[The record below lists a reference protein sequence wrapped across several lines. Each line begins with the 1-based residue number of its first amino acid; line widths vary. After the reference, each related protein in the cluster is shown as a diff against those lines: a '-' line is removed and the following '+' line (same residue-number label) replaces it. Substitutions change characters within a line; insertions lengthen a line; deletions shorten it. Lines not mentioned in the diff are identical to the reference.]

1 MTKNMMIGIIIM
13 TIGIPLNFMLA
24 VALFF
29 LVCLSTAIECC
40 EKMACFRSS
49 NIMSEEVVIV
59 GSFSG
64 FMWYVSVRLFCLLFI
79 LLLLILILLLTII
92 TQSAY

>member
-1 MTKNMMIGIIIM
+1 
-13 TIGIPLNFMLA
+13 
-24 VALFF
+24 
-29 LVCLSTAIECC
+29 
-40 EKMACFRSS
+40 
-49 NIMSEEVVIV
+49 MSEEVVIV